1 MNAEVA
7 RKNDKLETTWLKAFA
22 IKFLKYLSQTS
33 EQASTNPR
41 ETLKDIIDSHMSHQ
55 TQLVEEMG

>member
-1 MNAEVA
+1 MA

-22 IKFLKYLSQTS
+22 IKLLKYLSNTS
-33 EQASTNPR
+33 DQATIDTR
-41 ETLKDIIDSHMSHQ
+41 ETLEDIVDSHMSHQ